1 MTDFVTLAH
10 GSGGEASKRL
20 VAEMVSKY
28 FTNRTIARLDDSAVL
43 SLGAQRVA
51 FTTDSYVV
59 SPVFF
64 PGGDIGSLALNGTVN
79 DLAMVGAQAV
89 AVTLG
94 LIIEEGF
101 AMADLGRI
109 LESVR
114 RASAEAGVEVVGGDT
129 KVVERGSADSIFINT
144 SGLGLVPEGVD
155 ISSAGAKP
163 GDAVIVS
170 GWVGD
175 HGIAIL
181 SRREGI
187 AFETSVESDT
197 AALNGLV
204 AAMLARSKAI
214 HAMRDPTRGG
224 LATTLNEIAEKS
236 GVGVVVEESA
246 VPIREPVREACEML
260 GLDPLY
266 VANEGKLVAFVGERE
281 AAGVLKAM
289 RAAKRG
295 ADSAMIGRVTADH
308 PGMVVLNTAVGGR
321 RILSPLSG
329 EILPRIC

>member
-1 MTDFVTLAH
+1 MTEVVSLAH

-20 VAEMVSKY
+20 VAEIVANY
-28 FTNRTIARLDDSAVL
+28 FNNRTIARLDDSAVL
-43 SLGAQRVA
+43 HLGAQRVA

-59 SPVFF
+59 NPVFF

-79 DLAMVGAQAV
+79 DLSMVGAVPV

-94 LIIEEGF
+94 LIIVEGL
-101 AMADLGRI
+101 ALADLRRI
-109 LESVR
+109 LGSVK
-114 RASAEAGVEVVGGDT
+114 RAAVEAGVEVVGGDT
-129 KVVERGSADSIFINT
+129 KVVERGAADRIFVNT

-163 GDAVIVS
+163 GDVVIVS

-181 SRREGI
+181 SKREGI
-187 AFETSVESDT
+187 AFDTSVESDT

-204 AAMLARSKAI
+204 AAMLGASKSI

-236 GVGVVVEESA
+236 GVGVVVDEAA
-246 VPIREPVREACEML
+246 VPVREPVREACEML
-260 GLDPLY
+260 GLDPFY
-266 VANEGKLVAFVGERE
+266 VANEGKLVAFVAEGDAE
-281 AAGVLKAM
+281 GVLRAM
-289 RAAKRG
+289 RADRHGSKSVA
-295 ADSAMIGRVTADH
+295 IGRVTDDH
-308 PGMVVLNTAVGGR
+308 PGMVVLKTSVGGR